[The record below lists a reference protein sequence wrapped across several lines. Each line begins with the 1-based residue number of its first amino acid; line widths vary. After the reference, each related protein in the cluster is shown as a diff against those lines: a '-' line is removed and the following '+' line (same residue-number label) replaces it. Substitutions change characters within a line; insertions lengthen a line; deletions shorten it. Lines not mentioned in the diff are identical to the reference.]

1 MNCKVIHV
9 RLQKADHI
17 KIKWIGTCV
26 FIYNT
31 ATWPCKT
38 PFIRNV
44 SLCFFSSPDS
54 VYRLCADVQ
63 YIYFMTGVLEGEGHQ
78 QNGGQIRWRPS
89 LVLKDS
95 NWLRWLPLVVE
106 GSGVQ
111 IVPTSQMKDAH
122 SVGCRWLY
130 PYYLQFSSG
139 SLHCGPSNGN
149 REFQFFKIKDL
160 LFAQFWSKSE
170 NSSLLRD
177 VY

>member
-63 YIYFMTGVLEGEGHQ
+63 YIYFIKCFSIIWDGGGGGGGGVISKTEVKF
-78 QNGGQIRWRPS
+78 GGDHHWYWRI
-89 LVLKDS
+89 LIGWD
-95 NWLRWLPLVVE
+95 
-106 GSGVQ
+106 
-111 IVPTSQMKDAH
+111 
-122 SVGCRWLY
+122 GCRWWWRGQEFKLY
-130 PYYLQFSSG
+130 PPVKWEMLIRLYAGG
-139 SLHCGPSNGN
+139 SIHNICN
-149 REFQFFKIKDL
+149 FKWFIPFDHDECN
-160 LFAQFWSKSE
+160 WVI
-170 NSSLLRD
+170 SLVQVPPR
-177 VY
+177 VI